1 MMSEKY
7 MKRKVKRVVLSV
19 FKKPLNLGLFIL
31 FVSTSVL
38 LLKVALMQWDKK
50 SNADTY
56 SRTLEEDETSE
67 SAVPEEIRDWEYFIH
82 PEYRFSIYVPRLL
95 VKREYDDS
103 GDYLFFVRFEENR
116 FSEDSGVAIGVS
128 NRALEEEEAKT
139 REIVEAEFSD
149 IKPKREIVKLT
160 DYDAIK
166 LDYQGVDGV
175 ESRTI
180 ILVTNGDY
188 TYSISTVPEQIDNV
202 LAGFVM
208 LE

>member
-1 MMSEKY
+1 MSEKY
-7 MKRKVKRVVLSV
+7 MKRKVKRIVILI
-19 FKKPLNLGLFIL
+19 FGKPLNIGLFIL
-31 FVSTSVL
+31 FVSALIL
-38 LLKVALMQWDKK
+38 LLKVALTEGDKK
-50 SNADTY
+50 GRVDNYDS
-56 SRTLEEDETSE
+56 TLDENGGSE
-67 SAVPEEIRDWEYFIH
+67 SVVLERIRDWEYFIH
-82 PEYRFSIYVPRLL
+82 PEYRFSVYVPRLL

-116 FSEDSGVAIGVS
+116 FSEESGVAIGVS
-128 NRALEEEEAKT
+128 NRALEEEEAKI

-166 LDYQGVDGV
+166 LDYQGSEEL

>member
-1 MMSEKY
+1 
-7 MKRKVKRVVLSV
+7 MKRKFKRIVILI
-19 FKKPLNLGLFIL
+19 FGKPLNIGLFIL
-31 FVSTSVL
+31 FVSALIL
-38 LLKVALMQWDKK
+38 LLKVALTEGDQKGR
-50 SNADTY
+50 ADNY
-56 SRTLEEDETSE
+56 DSTLEENGKSE
-67 SAVPEEIRDWEYFIH
+67 SVVLERIRDWEYFIH
-82 PEYRFSIYVPRLL
+82 PEYKFSVYVPRLL

-139 REIVEAEFSD
+139 REIVEAEFSE
-149 IKPKREIVKLT
+149 IKPKREIVKLA

-166 LDYQGVDGV
+166 LDYQGANGV

-188 TYSISTVPEQIDNV
+188 TYSISTVPEQIDDV
-202 LAGFVM
+202 LAGFV
-208 LE
+208 LLD